1 MGFRPSDG
9 GKILG
14 RDRRGGGGLLVCSYD
29 TLEQTLGAG
38 ICVSAEGVELPRE
51 GLCVSAMGRRWE
63 CDAACGSQGLG
74 FVSRTLTL

>member
-1 MGFRPSDG
+1 MGFRPCDR

-14 RDRRGGGGLLVCSYD
+14 REGRGVGLLVCSFD
-29 TLEQTLGAG
+29 ALEQTLGAG
-38 ICVSAEGVELPRE
+38 ICVSAEGVELQRE

-63 CDAACGSQGLG
+63 WDAACGSQGLG

>member
-14 RDRRGGGGLLVCSYD
+14 RDWAGGLLVCSYD
-29 TLEQTLGAG
+29 ALVQTLGAG

-51 GLCVSAMGRRWE
+51 GLCVSVMGRRWE